1 MVNRVLERQFEDYL
15 QSKNISKSSL
25 NKVQTDLHRSNYVNT
40 MYPGSN
46 LPPEKIISQ
55 LISQNPEVTLSS
67 EVLVDKGYD
76 ECDNAKGE
84 GGQDL
89 KCPESPGVSW
99 DKFTINKDGNRRMLC
114 LNEDVNLGRMTTGG
128 SSFLEHECK
137 MDPYLPQCCKDCPPD
152 LKGNTCTYFGANRL
166 RFSLDDS
173 ALQEKLFELYCD
185 WYNRHQTY
193 PSTCKYSHS
202 VMNKSSFEYNICLL
216 IHQVR
221 IFK

>member
-1 MVNRVLERQFEDYL
+1 MTICSQGWVPDVVNRVLERQFEDYL

-114 LNEDVNLGRMTTGG
+114 
-128 SSFLEHECK
+128 
-137 MDPYLPQCCKDCPPD
+137 
-152 LKGNTCTYFGANRL
+152 
-166 RFSLDDS
+166 
-173 ALQEKLFELYCD
+173 
-185 WYNRHQTY
+185 
-193 PSTCKYSHS
+193 
-202 VMNKSSFEYNICLL
+202 I
-216 IHQVR
+216 
-221 IFK
+221 